1 MGSGTSVQADAL
13 RVAAILVAGLV
24 ITTLMLFLQHV
35 LEARASRPV
44 LPEDDR
50 PPAGLGRLVPVGA
63 QVEEEYRRGV
73 VALEHW
79 LLSHRPAGRGG
90 A

>member
-1 MGSGTSVQADAL
+1 VQTDLLAVVGIL
-13 RVAAILVAGLV
+13 VAAIGLAAV
-24 ITTLMLFLQHV
+24 LMGLQRGLH
-35 LEARASRPV
+35 LRSPRPL

-79 LLSHRPAGRGG
+79 LLSHRQAGRGG
-90 A
+90 T